1 MRLRAIDIYRQVC
14 LYVNALLRRFAA
26 KETDVNLF
34 SLARAGRSA
43 RRLLSV
49 TRLLIGATLIT
60 QSTAA
65 QKVSNDP
72 HLDPQVRAFL
82 TELNKARLVV
92 EEVEQGDLVRRWPSL
107 LH

>member
-1 MRLRAIDIYRQVC
+1 M
-14 LYVNALLRRFAA
+14 
-26 KETDVNLF
+26 
-34 SLARAGRSA
+34 
-43 RRLLSV
+43 
-49 TRLLIGATLIT
+49 T

-82 TELNKARLVV
+82 TELNRARLVV